1 MHQRVAQELQAF
13 PGRDASLEEADR
25 LRREIDALRNRL
37 TRMSEA
43 SLRINES
50 LNLPTLVLK
59 LLRTFNGGCMALAGW
74 RRRSHA

>member
-25 LRREIDALRNRL
+25 LRQEIDALRNRL

-50 LNLPTLVLK
+50 LNCWQSAKVGHLETREIRDLIEV
-59 LLRTFNGGCMALAGW
+59 
-74 RRRSHA
+74 